1 MRRYSY
7 APGPILRGVSC
18 LSSARM
24 VLLDPVSLLD
34 GVVGTSMGLGVRAEM
49 VGGKVLQ
56 RWASRC
62 EEGGVSRWEV
72 EVEGGSKPRV
82 RLSRGLLLII
92 L

>member
-1 MRRYSY
+1 
-7 APGPILRGVSC
+7 
-18 LSSARM
+18 M

-72 EVEGGSKPRV
+72 EVEGGNAIQPCMGTYFLFDVLLSN
-82 RLSRGLLLII
+82 RLGVGV
-92 L
+92 